1 MTCQCLCTSQNI
13 QQDSFTFA
21 DLQNEVE
28 MLVVHTDN
36 FRTKHFR
43 TKQIWTFFKL
53 IFVRI

>member
-36 FRTKHFR
+36 
-43 TKQIWTFFKL
+43 
-53 IFVRI
+53 